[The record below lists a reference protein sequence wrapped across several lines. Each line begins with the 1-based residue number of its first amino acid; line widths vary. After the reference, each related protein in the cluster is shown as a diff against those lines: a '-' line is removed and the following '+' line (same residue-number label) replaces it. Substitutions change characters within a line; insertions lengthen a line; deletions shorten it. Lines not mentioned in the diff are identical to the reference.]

1 MSFEL
6 DREELLRV
14 YLAEAEESLATIEEM
29 LVVLERRPGDA
40 ETINA
45 IFRAAH
51 TLKGNSASVGLD
63 APAKLAHAM
72 EDLLEEVRES
82 RFAVTPALIT
92 LLLRSGDA
100 LRRLIESSMAG
111 EDALSPAAV
120 ALIEM
125 LARAKSEGVAPDLGQ
140 DEEAQEDEVQD
151 VRASARRRLRVDL
164 DRLDTILD
172 LTGELSIALGR
183 LSARVDC
190 EDLERIVGELQEHVT
205 RVRMVPVGPRFDQQR
220 RTIRDLAQAAGKPV
234 RLVTE
239 GHDVEIDA
247 SLVDQ
252 LKDPL
257 THMIRNAVDHG
268 VESPDLRRA
277 RGKDPIATVRL
288 RAYHDGGNVVVE
300 VSDDGNGFDR
310 ERILERARERGMIA
324 AGDVPPDDDIYACV
338 FAPGFS
344 TAETVTEISG
354 RGVGMDVVNRAIAVM
369 RGTVQV
375 ASRPGQGATI
385 AIRLPLTLAVL
396 HGLVLEAGGERFV
409 VPAGA
414 ITRCA
419 AVPPGEPRESVYGL
433 TEVERRTVPYIRLR
447 RLFGLEHDAAPAVE
461 QLVLVQSHSA
471 EVALIADD
479 LLGEMQAVIKPLGKV
494 FRKLAGVSSSTIFAD
509 GRVGLILDTG
519 ELVRRAVRESGSFK
533 NN

>member
-6 DREELLRV
+6 EREELLRI
-14 YLAEAEESLATIEEM
+14 YLAEAEEVLATLEEM

-45 IFRAAH
+45 VFRAAH

-72 EDLLEEVRES
+72 EDLLEEVREG
-82 RFAVTPALIT
+82 RFTVTPALIT

-111 EDALSPAAV
+111 EDALSPAAA
-120 ALIEM
+120 ALIEA
-125 LARAKSEGVAPDLGQ
+125 LGRAKNEGVAPAIGQ
-140 DEEAQEDEVQD
+140 EEDDTHD
-151 VRASARRRLRVDL
+151 VRATAKRRLRVDL
-164 DRLDTILD
+164 DRLDAILD

-190 EDLERIVGELQEHVT
+190 EDVERIVGELQEHVT
-205 RVRMVPVGPRFDQQR
+205 RVRMVPVGPRFEQQR

-234 RLVTE
+234 RLVAE
-239 GHDVEIDA
+239 GHDVELDA

-252 LKDPL
+252 LRDPL

-268 VESPDLRRA
+268 VETPDVRRA
-277 RGKDPIATVRL
+277 RGKNPVATVRL

-310 ERILERARERGMIA
+310 ERILDRARERGMIA
-324 AGDVPPDDDIYACV
+324 AGVNPPDDELYACV

-344 TAETVTEISG
+344 TAATVTELSG

-369 RGTVQV
+369 RGTVHV
-375 ASRPGQGATI
+375 ASRPGEGATI

-396 HGLVLEAGGERFV
+396 PGLVLEAGGERFV
-409 VPAGA
+409 VPSGA
-414 ITRCA
+414 IARCA
-419 AVPPGEPRESVYGL
+419 AVPPGESRESTYGL
-433 TEVERRTVPYIRLR
+433 TEVEQRTVPYIRLR
-447 RLFGLEHDAAPAVE
+447 RLFALDHDAAPAVE
-461 QLVLVQSHSA
+461 QLVVVQSQSA

-479 LLGEMQAVIKPLGKV
+479 LIGEMQAVIKPLGKV
-494 FRKLAGVSSSTIFAD
+494 FRKLAGVSSSTIFPD

-519 ELVRRAVRESGSFK
+519 ELVRRAVRESGASK
-533 NN
+533 TN

>member
-6 DREELLRV
+6 EREELMRI
-14 YLAEAEESLATIEEM
+14 YLAEAEEGLATLEEM

-82 RFAVTPALIT
+82 RFTVTPALIT
-92 LLLRSGDA
+92 LLLRSGDM
-100 LRRLIESSMAG
+100 LRRLIQSSMAG

-120 ALIEM
+120 SLIEA
-125 LARAKSEGVAPDLGQ
+125 LGRAKSEGVAPALHQ
-140 DEEAQEDEVQD
+140 DEEDEVHD
-151 VRASARRRLRVDL
+151 VRATTKRRLRVDL
-164 DRLDTILD
+164 DRLDVILN

-190 EDLERIVGELQEHVT
+190 EDVERIVGELQEHVT

-220 RTIRDLAQAAGKPV
+220 RTIRDLAQAADKPV
-234 RLVTE
+234 RLVVE

-268 VESPDLRRA
+268 VETPDVRRA
-277 RGKDPIATVRL
+277 RGKNPVATVRL

-310 ERILERARERGMIA
+310 ERILDRARERGMIP
-324 AGDVPPDDDIYACV
+324 AGVIPPHDEIYACV

-344 TAETVTEISG
+344 TAATVTEISG

-369 RGTVQV
+369 RGTVHV
-375 ASRPGQGATI
+375 ASRPGEGATI

-396 HGLVLEAGGERFV
+396 PGLVLEAGGERFV
-409 VPAGA
+409 VPSGA

-419 AVPPGEPRESVYGL
+419 AVPKGESRESTYGL
-433 TEVERRTVPYIRLR
+433 TEVEQRTVPYIRLR
-447 RLFGLEHDAAPAVE
+447 RLFALEHDAAPAVE
-461 QLVLVQSHSA
+461 QLVLVQSQSA

-479 LLGEMQAVIKPLGKV
+479 LIGEMQAVIKPLGKV

-519 ELVRRAVRESGSFK
+519 ELVRRAVRESGIART
-533 NN
+533 N